1 MPQNYN
7 HKKIAMKKLLSAKY
21 SAGAVNA
28 AMLFLRIGL
37 GILMF
42 HHGFEKITHFNE
54 TAQHM
59 PNLLGMGKTINAS
72 LIIFAE
78 FFCSLFLILGL
89 FTRLAC
95 IPLIIA
101 MSVALYKAAN
111 LDFFGQGQAPSLF
124 LVGFIALILIGPGK
138 FSVDEMIGK

>member
-1 MPQNYN
+1 M
-7 HKKIAMKKLLSAKY
+7 MKKMMTVKY
-21 SAGAVNA
+21 TAGAVNA
-28 AMLFLRIGL
+28 GMLFLRMGL

-59 PNLLGMGKTINAS
+59 PNLLGMGKTINGS
-72 LIIFAE
+72 LIVFAE

-89 FTRLAC
+89 FTRFAC

-101 MSVALYKAAN
+101 MGVALYKVHN
-111 LDFFGQGQAPSLF
+111 MDVFGNGQAPALF
-124 LVGFIALILIGPGK
+124 LTGYIVLLLIGPGK
-138 FSVDEMIGK
+138 ISVDGLIGI